1 MSVLESAAH
10 FQARCKL
17 FRIGEPLIR
26 TLTRLGFETLG
37 QLAYCVGQPGQQL
50 ADDQWHTWVQ
60 TSIPAASAGEAASV
74 RRLVFEAQTLT
85 LADLKDQVTNPSAS
99 AARPLAEAER
109 DKRMA
114 ALKAKVSG
122 VIIEGDAE
130 PSRALLELACAMS
143 SLDEI
148 RYIAPEKCTSRLS
161 EVALAKPLARVVELE
176 QQRLVLK
183 DQELPCDAQVHN
195 PLLLSAAFRR
205 RGLALAFADVV
216 DFLAHEKYVN
226 ELMRHLTNPDAL
238 PGGACQLHQVVEAD
252 RLVHVWMLEKGIR
265 PRRKSDGSRAMDDAL
280 FEALS
285 SYRVSFVLIPRG
297 STAAGSGGG
306 RGRKRKKTK
315 DDKGKKDDKA
325 EKIPPA
331 PKDPPA
337 RPPKGPGKG
346 AANRAA
352 VPKAILDKG
361 GKAQTPDGKA
371 ICYGFSL
378 GECRVANCPR
388 AHVCARCFGNH
399 SLMQCQRKE

>member
-1 MSVLESAAH
+1 M
-10 FQARCKL
+10 
-17 FRIGEPLIR
+17 
-26 TLTRLGFETLG
+26 
-37 QLAYCVGQPGQQL
+37 
-50 ADDQWHTWVQ
+50 
-60 TSIPAASAGEAASV
+60 
-74 RRLVFEAQTLT
+74 
-85 LADLKDQVTNPSAS
+85 
-99 AARPLAEAER
+99 
-109 DKRMA
+109 
-114 ALKAKVSG
+114 
-122 VIIEGDAE
+122 
-130 PSRALLELACAMS
+130 
-143 SLDEI
+143 
-148 RYIAPEKCTSRLS
+148 
-161 EVALAKPLARVVELE
+161 ALAKPLARVVELE

-252 RLVHVWMLEKGIR
+252 HVWMLEKGIR
-265 PRRKSDGSRAMDDAL
+265 PRRKSDGTRAMDDAL

-297 STAAGSGGG
+297 STA
-306 RGRKRKKTK
+306 
-315 DDKGKKDDKA
+315 
-325 EKIPPA
+325 
-331 PKDPPA
+331 
-337 RPPKGPGKG
+337 
-346 AANRAA
+346 
-352 VPKAILDKG
+352 

-378 GECRVANCPR
+378 GECRVANCSR